1 MIYIFHGSDSFSRR
15 EAIEKLKRELDS
27 DGTLTT
33 NTVVFD
39 ARETTPAEV
48 IAACDT
54 VPFFGGHRLVIV
66 EGAMRQAQAGGRG
79 RRRKRESQATDVE
92 SARGPWWAL
101 ADYAPRIPEQTA
113 LVLVEGDSVDKDLF
127 DALRPLATVQ
137 PFSLPGPREVAG
149 WVQARAR
156 LRGLKIDRRACAAL
170 AELVGSDT
178 WMLASEIDKLTAYAA
193 EETIREQD
201 VQALVTDV
209 RDREGY
215 LLADAVADGKAAAA
229 TKLLHQML
237 ATGRPAAVLLLTIE
251 HRYRRIAA
259 ARDLM
264 DAGES
269 GARIGARLGIVKAYP
284 LERLLD
290 QVSRYPMRRVRWAL
304 DRIAQA
310 DYDVKQGL
318 QEEELSIELLVQD
331 LASPDSASWT
341 A

>member
-156 LRGLKIDRRACAAL
+156 LRGLKIDGRACAAL